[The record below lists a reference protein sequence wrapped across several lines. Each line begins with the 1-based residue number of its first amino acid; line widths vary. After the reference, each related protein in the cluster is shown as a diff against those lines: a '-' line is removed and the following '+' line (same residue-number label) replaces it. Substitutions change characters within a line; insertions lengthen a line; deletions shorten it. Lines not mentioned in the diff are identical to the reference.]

1 MISTLLCQAVMQPPP
16 QVIYVHEAAGGM
28 PEWER
33 TIISAGVGAV
43 FAIASSLLM
52 EYMKPW
58 IQRGDVRR
66 RMIRQLNEELLK
78 NMPSIEGSLK
88 MLSLDLPQGRSERA
102 KAELAGIM
110 LSFIKS
116 DRFDYFFTEEKT
128 LLYEYDQELIILYDT
143 VRKTLPGVLSRTNKK
158 DLETIIKYVVRLARD
173 YMDRHN
179 LELAADKEEE
189 EPEGTDSG
197 DDVSG
202 AKTPQ
207 SEK

>member
-1 MISTLLCQAVMQPPP
+1 MPQLLCQALMQAPP

-78 NMPSIEGSLK
+78 NMPSIEGSLT
-88 MLSLDLPQGRSERA
+88 MLSLDLPPGRSERA
-102 KAELAGIM
+102 KSEMAGIM
-110 LSFIKS
+110 LSFVKS

-143 VRKTLPGVLSRTNKK
+143 VRKTLPGVLARNDRR
-158 DLETIIKYVVRLARD
+158 DLEMIIKYVVRLARD
-173 YMDRHN
+173 YMLRHN
-179 LELAADKEEE
+179 LELIADQEEE
-189 EPEGTDSG
+189 EPGGKDAGHSVSDVKTSESG
-197 DDVSG
+197 
-202 AKTPQ
+202 K
-207 SEK
+207 